1 MLYYRRKILLAL
13 LEVFGGQLTAKS
25 LQKYLF
31 LFTRKQEKKA
41 FDFIPYKYG
50 CFSFQANQDITTL
63 KTYGYIDVINLEEGR
78 FIQLKKRDN
87 YVELLDLFDRQYV
100 ADVKNDFGSLS
111 QNELIKYTYI
121 NYPFYAIKS
130 SIAQNMLT
138 HEEYEKVRQQ
148 IQSFSDSVLFTI
160 GYEGLSLETYI
171 NKLIISDIKVLCD
184 VRKNAFSQKYGF
196 SKSQLEAACKGVG
209 IMYEHIPKLGIES
222 ADRQNLMSQKDYDIL
237 FERYENSVLQNNSN
251 EINQILELLEKNK
264 RVALTCFE
272 KNPLQCH
279 RSRIAKKIMNF
290 ENKDYSFKNL

>member
-41 FDFIPYKYG
+41 FDFIPYMYG

-63 KTYGYIDVINLEEGR
+63 KTNGYIDVTNSDEGR
-78 FIQLKKRDN
+78 LIQLKKKDN
-87 YVELLDLFDRQYV
+87 YCALLDLFDRQYV
-100 ADVKNDFGSLS
+100 ADVKKDFGSLS

-148 IQSFSDSVLFTI
+148 ILSFSDSVLFTI

-209 IMYEHIPKLGIES
+209 IMYEHFPKLGIES
-222 ADRQNLMSQKDYDIL
+222 AYRQNLMSQKDYDML
-237 FERYENSVLQNNSN
+237 FERYEKSVLQSNSN
-251 EINQILELLEKNK
+251 EINQILELLKKNK

-279 RSRIAKKIMNF
+279 RNRIAKKLMNY
-290 ENKDYSFKNL
+290 ENKDYSLKNL